1 MIKYLARYT
10 TATAVQQLMWQDD
23 DTAVQSSDHMIQVSN
38 QPASLLLSAV
48 RTPSL
53 ATSWSCIAAR
63 QKCLDAS
70 PAGSQTLSLS
80 AWHINDHVGH
90 NQPRVIQLR
99 ENRPRIAHSL
109 VVWGSSCTFQA
120 LPQLQ
125 FLRVSNRMGNP
136 CNQRSLSP
144 LQLHQLCIG
153 GSSRVQFEAVQA
165 YVIRCP
171 EDA

>member
-63 QKCLDAS
+63 QKCLNAS

-80 AWHINDHVGH
+80 AWYINDHVVTTNPGSYSFEKTGH
-90 NQPRVIQLR
+90 ALR
-99 ENRPRIAHSL
+99 ILWWSGAQVAHSRRFHSCSFCACQIAWAIPATNAHSHL
-109 VVWGSSCTFQA
+109 CSCTSCV
-120 LPQLQ
+120 L
-125 FLRVSNRMGNP
+125 V
-136 CNQRSLSP
+136 
-144 LQLHQLCIG
+144 
-153 GSSRVQFEAVQA
+153 EAVG
-165 YVIRCP
+165 CSLKP
-171 EDA
+171 CKLM